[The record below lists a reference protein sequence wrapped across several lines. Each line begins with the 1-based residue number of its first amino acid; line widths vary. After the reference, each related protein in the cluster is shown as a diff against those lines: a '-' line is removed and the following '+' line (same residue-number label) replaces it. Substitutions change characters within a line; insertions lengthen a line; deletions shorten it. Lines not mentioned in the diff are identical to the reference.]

1 MLDESRV
8 AARLARVLTSPRR
21 IVAAGVMLLVAASPA
36 WAALTRNDVL
46 AKAKAGKDAQAI
58 VAEAFPGGQLSQM
71 PSKQIRV
78 LIADMAPQVIM
89 SGQTALRLSDGGK
102 RGGKKL
108 GVPPGHRIRVT
119 RLKKGF
125 RVADLD
131 SPGNVRTM
139 KGPVRLDA
147 GNAETGIRMA
157 EPLDRRFRGTLRVFV
172 SDGMRMM
179 VVNEVPTEN
188 YIRGVLPG
196 DMPPE
201 WGDTAPNALVAGAIA
216 ARSTALTAVARSDRS
231 KSIFDTTSDEP
242 LYLGLDGERAQ
253 TNAAIDGSP
262 QWTVTMGKQ
271 PFEASFPVV
280 GGDITIFKPDPGK
293 PDQVASAPTR
303 AVKGAHAGATAAAV
317 ALAMT
322 FQGTPYVWGGARP
335 GGFDCSGLLY
345 YVFGQQ
351 GVSLPRV
358 AEDQARVGTYVPQ
371 SQLQPG
377 DAVFFA
383 DSSGYIHHM
392 GMYVGGGKM
401 LHAPQTGDV
410 VKVVDITSGYY
421 ASQYAGARR
430 YSS

>member
-1 MLDESRV
+1 M
-8 AARLARVLTSPRR
+8 LTSRR
-21 IVAAGVMLLVAASPA
+21 IVAAGLVLLAAASPA

-46 AKAKAGKDAQAI
+46 AKAKAGAAPKDI
-58 VAEAFPGGQLSQM
+58 VAEAFPGSTVAQVS
-71 PSKQIRV
+71 PKRIRV
-78 LIADMAPQVIM
+78 LIADLAPQVVM
-89 SGQTALRLSDGGK
+89 SGQTSLRLSDGGR

-108 GVPPGHRIRVT
+108 GIVPGHRISVT
-119 RLKKGF
+119 RVAKGL

-131 SPGNVRTM
+131 NPRNVHVM
-139 KGPVRLDA
+139 KGPVRVDA
-147 GNAETGIRMA
+147 GIAPTGVLMA
-157 EPLDRRFRGTLRVFV
+157 EPLDRRFRGTLRVFA
-172 SDGMRMM
+172 DGPKALG
-179 VVNEVPTEN
+179 VVNELSTED

-196 DMPPE
+196 DMPPT
-201 WGDTAPNALVAGAIA
+201 WGDTVPNALVTGAIA
-216 ARSTALTAVARSDRS
+216 ARATALATVAKQDRS
-231 KSIFDTTSDEP
+231 KTKYDVTSDDP

-262 QWTVTMGKQ
+262 TWTAVMSQQ

-280 GGDITIFKPDPGK
+280 GGDTTIFTPDPGK
-293 PDQVASAPTR
+293 PDQVANAPTR
-303 AVKGAHAGATAAAV
+303 AVKGAHPGATAAAL

-322 FQGTPYVWGGARP
+322 FQGTPYVWGGSKP
-335 GGFDCSGLLY
+335 GGFDCSGLVY

-351 GVSLPRV
+351 GLSLPRV
-358 AEDQARVGTYVPQ
+358 AEDQAKVGTYVPQ

-392 GMYVGGGKM
+392 GLYIGGGKM

-410 VKVVDITSGYY
+410 VKVSDITTGYY

-430 YSS
+430 YSG

>member
-1 MLDESRV
+1 
-8 AARLARVLTSPRR
+8 
-21 IVAAGVMLLVAASPA
+21 MLLMAASPA

-58 VAEAFPGGQLSQM
+58 IAEAFPGGQLSQV

-108 GVPPGHRIRVT
+108 GIPPGHRIRVT
-119 RLKKGF
+119 RVKKGF

-139 KGPVRLDA
+139 KGPVRMDA

-157 EPLDRRFRGTLRVFV
+157 EPLDRRFRGTLRVFP

-179 VVNEVPTEN
+179 VVNELPTEK

-201 WGDTAPNALVAGAIA
+201 WGDTTPGALVVGAIA
-216 ARSTALTAVARSDRS
+216 ARSMALTAVARSDRA

-242 LYLGLDGERAQ
+242 LYLGLDGERTQ

-280 GGDITIFKPDPGK
+280 GGDITIFKPDPGR

-322 FQGTPYVWGGARP
+322 FQGTPYVWGGAKP

-345 YVFGQQ
+345 YVFGKQ
-351 GVSLPRV
+351 GLSLPRV

-410 VKVVDITSGYY
+410 VKVVDITTGYY

>member
-1 MLDESRV
+1 MV
-8 AARLARVLTSPRR
+8 LA
-21 IVAAGVMLLVAASPA
+21 GASPA
-36 WAALTRNDVL
+36 WATLTRNDVL
-46 AKAKAGKDAQAI
+46 AMAKAGKEPRAI
-58 VAEAFPGGQLSQM
+58 VAEAFPGGTIAQVA
-71 PSKQIRV
+71 PKRIRV
-78 LIADMAPQVIM
+78 LIADLAPQVVM
-89 SGQTALRLSDGGK
+89 VGQTPLRLSDGGK
-102 RGGKKL
+102 RGGKKM
-108 GVPPGHRIRVT
+108 GIVPGHRISVT
-119 RLKKGF
+119 RVKKGL
-125 RVADLD
+125 RVVDLD
-131 SPGNVRTM
+131 NPTNVHVM
-139 KGPVRLDA
+139 KGPVRVDSGA
-147 GNAETGIRMA
+147 APTGILMA
-157 EPLDRRFRGTLRVFV
+157 EPLDRRFRGTLRVFA
-172 SDGMRMM
+172 DGKSRRVG
-179 VVNEVPTEN
+179 VVNELSTED

-201 WGDTAPNALVAGAIA
+201 WGDKTPNALVTGAVA
-216 ARSTALTAVARSDRS
+216 ARASALATVAKGDRS
-231 KSIFDTTSDEP
+231 KSVYDTTSDGP

-262 QWTVTMGKQ
+262 RWTVVMAKQ

-293 PDQVASAPTR
+293 PDQVANAPTR
-303 AVKGAHAGATAAAV
+303 AVKGARAGATAAAV

-322 FQGTPYVWGGARP
+322 FQGTPYVWGGAKP

-345 YVFGQQ
+345 YVFGKQ
-351 GVSLPRV
+351 GLSLPRV

-410 VKVVDITSGYY
+410 VKIADITTGYY

-430 YSS
+430 YSG

>member
-1 MLDESRV
+1 MV
-8 AARLARVLTSPRR
+8 LA
-21 IVAAGVMLLVAASPA
+21 AASPA
-36 WAALTRNDVL
+36 WATLTRNDVL
-46 AKAKAGKDAQAI
+46 AMAKAGKDPKAI
-58 VAEAFPGGQLSQM
+58 IAAAFPGGTVAQV

-78 LIADMAPQVIM
+78 LIADLAPRVVM
-89 SGQTALRLSDGGK
+89 SGQTPLRVSDGGR
-102 RGGKKL
+102 RGSRKMGII
-108 GVPPGHRIRVT
+108 PGHRISVT
-119 RLKKGF
+119 RVKRGL

-131 SPGNVRTM
+131 NPGNVHVM
-139 KGPVRLDA
+139 KGPVRVDSGTA
-147 GNAETGIRMA
+147 PTGILMA
-157 EPLDRRFRGTLRVFV
+157 DPLDRRFRGTLRVFA
-172 SDGMRMM
+172 DGKSRLG
-179 VVNEVPTEN
+179 VVNELPTEN

-201 WGDTAPNALVAGAIA
+201 WGDTAPNALVTGAIA
-216 ARSTALTAVARSDRS
+216 ARASALSLAAKSDRS
-231 KSIFDTTSDEP
+231 KSVYDTTSDEP

-262 QWTVTMGKQ
+262 QWTVVMAKQ

-280 GGDITIFKPDPGK
+280 GGDITIFKPDPGA
-293 PDQVASAPTR
+293 PDQVANSPTR
-303 AVKGAHAGATAAAV
+303 PVRGAHPGATATAV

-322 FQGTPYVWGGARP
+322 FQGTPYVWGGAKP

-345 YVFGQQ
+345 YAFGQQ
-351 GVSLPRV
+351 GLSLPRV
-358 AEDQARVGTYVPQ
+358 AEDQAKVGTYVPQ

-410 VKVVDITSGYY
+410 VKIVDITTGYY

-430 YSS
+430 YSG